1 MQTESIRLIK
11 KYPNRRLYD
20 THLRAYITLN
30 DIRKLVNDT
39 ISFKV
44 VDARTQK
51 DLTQNTLLQIISE
64 QEMQD
69 SPLFSNS
76 QLENFIRFYNDKSQA
91 LFGKFLQEALDLFIQ
106 QKSFFTEQWQSTL
119 HLQKLWLER
128 LKNSTQ
134 NQNVE

>member
-20 THLRAYITLN
+20 THVRAYITLN
-30 DIRKLVNDT
+30 DIRKLVNDS

-69 SPLFSNS
+69 SPIFSNS
-76 QLENFIRFYNDKSQA
+76 QLENFIRFYNDNSQV
-91 LFGKFLQEALDLFIQ
+91 LFGKFLQEALELFMQ
-106 QKSFFTEQWQSTL
+106 QKAFFNEQWQSTL
-119 HLQKLWLER
+119 QLQKLWIDR
-128 LKNSTQ
+128 FKNSTQ
-134 NQNVE
+134 NQSVD